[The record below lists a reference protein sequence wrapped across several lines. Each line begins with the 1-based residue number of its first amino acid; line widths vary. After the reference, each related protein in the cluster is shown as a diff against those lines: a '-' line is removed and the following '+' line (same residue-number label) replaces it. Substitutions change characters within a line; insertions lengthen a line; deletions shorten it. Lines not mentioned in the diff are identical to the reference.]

1 MTASSEPSPL
11 RLDPADD
18 VQGRAIARLEHERIG
33 WLTSIRANGFPHAVP
48 IWFLWHD
55 GELIVLSEPG
65 AVKVRNIRGNPK
77 VLLHLEAGADGE
89 QLTVLQGLAEISA
102 DPTAAWVDRIGAAY
116 GAKYAVG
123 LGDLKLTMQSMA
135 VQYSTVIRITP
146 TKLTAW

>member
-1 MTASSEPSPL
+1 MPASNQPSPL
-11 RLDPADD
+11 LLDPADD

-33 WLTSIRANGFPHAVP
+33 WLTSIRADGFPHAVP

-77 VLLHLEAGADGE
+77 VLLHLEAGASGE

-102 DPTAAWVDRIGAAY
+102 DPTAAWIDRIGVAY
-116 GAKYAVG
+116 GAKYTTG
-123 LGDLKLTMQSMA
+123 LADLRMTMRSMA
-135 VQYSTVIRITP
+135 AQYSAVIRITP